1 MRYAHSSPPPRIIV
15 YGIGK
20 YGQYI
25 VRFAVQKGWPII
37 AAYNRAGEKIGQDAG
52 LLSGLHAP
60 LGVRVQDCDT
70 ASYNGLEA
78 DIAIVATTD
87 RIAANFPACDRLLA
101 TGSASCRATVG
112 QYV

>member
-52 LLSGLHAP
+52 LLSGLDAP

-70 ASYNGLEA
+70 ASYNRSEEHTSGHQSLM
-78 DIAIVATTD
+78 
-87 RIAANFPACDRLLA
+87 RISYSVFCLKKKK
-101 TGSASCRATVG
+101 
-112 QYV
+112 